1 MSRSCILRLGDEPFL
16 RRLRAN
22 PFRRDPEHPSPFLF
36 VPKPMCVRP
45 VQTTLQL
52 FNDTGQQPRSRGQ
65 AEKVER
71 SALKLSGTI
80 LLLTLLACGFG
91 AQHIADTRK
100 MNRLSRQLEQR
111 EAEFRALTQA
121 YRTLQS
127 IEAVRAAGE
136 SRQSEAR
143 QALTRPSPG
152 KPSRGG

>member
-1 MSRSCILRLGDEPFL
+1 
-16 RRLRAN
+16 
-22 PFRRDPEHPSPFLF
+22 
-36 VPKPMCVRP
+36 
-45 VQTTLQL
+45 
-52 FNDTGQQPRSRGQ
+52 
-65 AEKVER
+65 
-71 SALKLSGTI
+71 
-80 LLLTLLACGFG
+80 
-91 AQHIADTRK
+91 